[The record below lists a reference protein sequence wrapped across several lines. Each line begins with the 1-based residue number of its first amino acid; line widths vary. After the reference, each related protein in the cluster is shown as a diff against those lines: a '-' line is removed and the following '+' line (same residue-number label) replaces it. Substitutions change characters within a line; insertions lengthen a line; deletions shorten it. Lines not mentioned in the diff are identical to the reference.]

1 MKLVPYQNPEN
12 FQETVTPFLVQHE
25 AENNLLL
32 GVLANLIGGEY
43 QDHPPYLAAVH
54 SRAGIELVV
63 MRTPPFPVLLSF
75 RDAPPGQDLV
85 SLVNTDLM
93 RSYGKE
99 LSGMT
104 GITSLVGEFVRR
116 WKTRS
121 GGKAELDM
129 AMRIYRL
136 DAVVPAEGIP
146 GTLRPA
152 RSSDRA
158 LIREW
163 LAGFQ
168 KEALQE
174 EAVPERLE
182 QSVEAFLSA
191 DPELRGLTIWDV
203 DGSPVSMAGYT
214 GPTPHGIRVSYVY
227 TPAALRRKGY
237 ASACVAALSQQL
249 LDRGFD
255 FCFLFTD
262 LHNQTSNHIYQQIGY
277 QPVVDVDSYRFF

>member
-43 QDHPPYLAAVH
+43 QDHPAYLAAVH
-54 SRAGIELVV
+54 SMAGMELVV
-63 MRTPPFPVLLSF
+63 MRTPPFPVLLSY
-75 RDAPPGQDLV
+75 RAGPPDQDLV
-85 SLVNTDLM
+85 SLVNADLVS
-93 RSYGKE
+93 SYGKE
-99 LSGMT
+99 LAGMT
-104 GITSLVGEFVRR
+104 GNTSLVGEFVRG

-136 DAVVPAEGIP
+136 DAVLPVEEIP
-146 GTLRPA
+146 GTLRPV

-168 KEALQE
+168 QEALQE
-174 EAVPERLE
+174 EAVPDRLE
-182 QSVEAFLSA
+182 QSVEAFLFA
-191 DPELRGLTIWDV
+191 DPALRGLTIWEV

-227 TPAALRRKGY
+227 TPPELRRKGY

-262 LHNQTSNHIYQQIGY
+262 LQNPTSNHIYQQIGY